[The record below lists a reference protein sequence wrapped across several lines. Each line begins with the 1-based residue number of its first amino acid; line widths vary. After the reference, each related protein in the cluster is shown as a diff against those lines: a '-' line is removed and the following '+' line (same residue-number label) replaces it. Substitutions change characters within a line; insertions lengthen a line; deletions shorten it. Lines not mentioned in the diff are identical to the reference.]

1 MTDKI
6 CLLRE
11 KLHSLLDIKPPID
24 DEVVRLSQELDKLIV
39 EYNHQIK
46 NYTIIMPII
55 DEDSWFFWYVGI

>member
-39 EYNHQIK
+39 EYNHKIK

-55 DEDSWFFWYVGI
+55 DEDS

>member
-55 DEDSWFFWYVGI
+55 DEDS